1 MFSIKQVGKMFQ
13 VFRGKSPVGK
23 AQHRYGLA
31 LWLKRSYETEGKA

>member
-1 MFSIKQVGKMFQ
+1 MYSIKQVGNFFQ

-23 AQHRYGLA
+23 AQPRLGLA